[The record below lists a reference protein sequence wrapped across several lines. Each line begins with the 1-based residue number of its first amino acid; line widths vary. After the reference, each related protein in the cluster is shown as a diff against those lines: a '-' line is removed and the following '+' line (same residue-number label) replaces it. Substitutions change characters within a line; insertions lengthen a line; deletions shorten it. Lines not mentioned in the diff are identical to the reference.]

1 MTKALRIHNGKN
13 IHPQPRV
20 LRNVDI
26 CMKRVKLESY
36 LTSYFLKKCKM
47 DSRLKNETRNH
58 KTLRRKHGG
67 KLLVI
72 GLGKVLGVFLF
83 FFFFVV
89 VVHLFLI

>member
-13 IHPQPRV
+13 IHPQPTNSVEKCGYLHEKSKTGV
-20 LRNVDI
+20 L
-26 CMKRVKLESY
+26 SY
-36 LTSYFLKKCKM
+36 IIFFKKCKM

-72 GLGKVLGVFLF
+72 GLGKVLGGFLF
-83 FFFFVV
+83 VVV